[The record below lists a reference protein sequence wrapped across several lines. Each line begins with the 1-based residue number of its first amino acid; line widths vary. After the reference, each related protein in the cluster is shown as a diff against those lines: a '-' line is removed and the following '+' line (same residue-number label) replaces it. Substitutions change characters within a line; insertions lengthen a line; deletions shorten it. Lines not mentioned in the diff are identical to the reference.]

1 MQRDSRGMRAETVQ
15 IESLN
20 SAARGLANARYEYCV
35 NSGRWV
41 NQGQSMEQF
50 CKAYAFA
57 PQSLASSSVRGL
69 ANVSR
74 VASSGLSAKGSV
86 PQVQQQ
92 PFAQN
97 PMALRKGLSGRVQR
111 IV

>member
-1 MQRDSRGMRAETVQ
+1 MRAETVQ

-20 SAARGLANARYEYCV
+20 SAARGLANSRYEWCI
-35 NSGRWV
+35 SGRWV

-50 CKAYAFA
+50 CKAYAFS
-57 PQSLASSSVRGL
+57 PESLASGSVRGL

-74 VASSGLSAKGSV
+74 VASSGISAKGSV

-92 PFAQN
+92 PFALN

-111 IV
+111 IA